1 VAKRPLYF
9 EENHMNRKKIAWM
22 FLVAVAMLAVPTAK
36 AQAAVGNGW
45 MIDGTQPPAEPI
57 PYPK

>member
-1 VAKRPLYF
+1 
-9 EENHMNRKKIAWM
+9 MNRKKIAWM

>member
-1 VAKRPLYF
+1 
-9 EENHMNRKKIAWM
+9 MNRKKIAWF
-22 FLVAVAMLAVPTAK
+22 FLVAVAVLAVPTAK
-36 AQAAVGNGW
+36 AQTAVVNGSGS